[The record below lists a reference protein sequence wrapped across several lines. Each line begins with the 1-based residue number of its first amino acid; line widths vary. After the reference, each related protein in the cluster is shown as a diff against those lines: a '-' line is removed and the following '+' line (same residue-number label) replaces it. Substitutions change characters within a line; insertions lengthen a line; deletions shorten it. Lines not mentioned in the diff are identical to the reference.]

1 MPVCDT
7 KRKLSH
13 HSVTAVLIQV
23 KNSKHYRKGI
33 DETLFDSMDPLT
45 SGVFPKNAKNAPLAA
60 DIPKPV
66 IRLVL
71 ALASSEAGVVFRE
84 RPGRGNHPES
94 FAAFDIWLAGLSA
107 STFRHVG
114 GDLDSYQILLERSL
128 RPHDAFELKDDPGVG
143 GKARELRGP
152 RRQRMAPLAFSGLA
166 QEAIHRPET
175 YAVTPDD

>member
-1 MPVCDT
+1 MPFEETFQGYGMWFNHVTKVEESEMISVSNLWKFTAQCWNNQAGINILLPVCDT

-23 KNSKHYRKGI
+23 KNSKHYRKDI
-33 DETLFDSMDPLT
+33 DKTLSDSMDPLT

-84 RPGRGNHPES
+84 RPERGNHPET
-94 FAAFDIWLAGLSA
+94 FAAFDNWLAGFSA

-114 GDLDSYQILLERSL
+114 GDLASY
-128 RPHDAFELKDDPGVG
+128 
-143 GKARELRGP
+143 
-152 RRQRMAPLAFSGLA
+152 
-166 QEAIHRPET
+166 
-175 YAVTPDD
+175 